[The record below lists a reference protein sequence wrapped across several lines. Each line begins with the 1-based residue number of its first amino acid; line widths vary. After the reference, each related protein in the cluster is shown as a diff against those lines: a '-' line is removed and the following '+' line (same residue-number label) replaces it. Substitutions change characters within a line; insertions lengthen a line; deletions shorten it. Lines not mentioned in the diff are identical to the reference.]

1 MKYPNFQ
8 AVLQDV
14 PHCTTSWQMDAD
26 LKDRVFEEFN
36 SPLGCG
42 SDECKWLHPGGL
54 TAEFLGLESCSCC

>member
-8 AVLQDV
+8 AKLQDVNRFV
-14 PHCTTSWQMDAD
+14 PHCTTSRQMDAD

-42 SDECKWLHPGGL
+42 SDVVNVVAASRGSDGGVFV
-54 TAEFLGLESCSCC
+54 A

>member
-1 MKYPNFQ
+1 MKYPNFE
-8 AVLQDV
+8 AKLQDMSRFV

-42 SDECKWLHPGGL
+42 SDVVAASGASWRSFV
-54 TAEFLGLESCSCC
+54 A